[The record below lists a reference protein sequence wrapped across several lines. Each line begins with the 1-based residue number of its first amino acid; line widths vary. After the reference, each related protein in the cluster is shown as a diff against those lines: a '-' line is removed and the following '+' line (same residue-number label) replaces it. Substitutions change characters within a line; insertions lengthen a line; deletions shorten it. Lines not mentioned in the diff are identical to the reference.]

1 MKWNN
6 IITGLSMERKIHNNR
21 ITYYAVAKE
30 IIQIY
35 RLWSDS
41 ESIRVMEEQKW
52 NASSTY

>member
-6 IITGLSMERKIHNNR
+6 IITRLSMERKIHNNR